1 MRITCKFQYPCAKCR
16 VDFKSGV
23 DYIVKSNYGVEKNEW
38 AHHKCALETLVD
50 LDLVPPE
57 VLNIDHQWS

>member
-1 MRITCKFQYPCAKCR
+1 MIRR
-16 VDFKSGV
+16 HVDLKSG
-23 DYIVKSNYGVEKNEW
+23 DYIVKSNFGVEVNDW

-50 LDLVPPE
+50 LDLVPAE